1 MDELELKRQR
11 NRLAQ
16 QKYRKRLKLHI
27 DDLEKRAALVEQL
40 PNVNVF
46 PSIHPNGSVHD
57 DMLEYYP
64 FVHQMSGSAGAGWM
78 QPLDTMTVA
87 SSQAYESSGIS
98 VGPSF
103 PTAPSRIPD
112 SSLTK
117 PNCGQQQ
124 DSLGTPLKDG
134 ALGPSKASISPPDF
148 SCLRDASLS
157 RRKLELSKEI
167 NDLDMQ
173 IEDSHAPRPP
183 RSTHRQGSTENQA
196 RNRPGSLP
204 AKSLDDT
211 PSPSPLIHNGTE
223 RELPSIDS
231 RLEHVLQ
238 FLQSV
243 KFDSIDSLVSSY
255 YTAELRERSTLQ
267 VAQEASRIKGLPQ
280 VLEDLQVNSGSWS
293 MRESYPYRDMT
304 IRSAGQLIAD
314 ELDRLSR
321 KKYSC
326 EIELQ
331 HHLSRVPSQP
341 GPSDVSGLRQLRS
354 LATELRKTLRDE
366 MPNLHAFTSA
376 LSAHDCNF
384 LEADKL
390 QMITATI
397 RLITASGH
405 DTLEEAASW
414 ASKRSDSSFTS
425 SSEDLDDSMSG
436 SS

>member
-1 MDELELKRQR
+1 MASTQDNMDELELKRQR

-134 ALGPSKASISPPDF
+134 ALGPSKASISPP
-148 SCLRDASLS
+148 
-157 RRKLELSKEI
+157 
-167 NDLDMQ
+167 
-173 IEDSHAPRPP
+173 
-183 RSTHRQGSTENQA
+183 GSTENQA

>member
-1 MDELELKRQR
+1 ME
-11 NRLAQ
+11 
-16 QKYRKRLKLHI
+16 
-27 DDLEKRAALVEQL
+27 
-40 PNVNVF
+40 
-46 PSIHPNGSVHD
+46 
-57 DMLEYYP
+57 
-64 FVHQMSGSAGAGWM
+64 SA
-78 QPLDTMTVA
+78 
-87 SSQAYESSGIS
+87 
-98 VGPSF
+98 
-103 PTAPSRIPD
+103 
-112 SSLTK
+112 
-117 PNCGQQQ
+117 
-124 DSLGTPLKDG
+124 
-134 ALGPSKASISPPDF
+134 DF

-157 RRKLELSKEI
+157 HQKLELSKEMK
-167 NDLDMQ
+167 DLDMQ

-183 RSTHRQGSTENQA
+183 RSTHRYETHTPPKSKPREARHCQTVCCLRVYGKAASHISLLSYSKTTFRQGSTENQA

-211 PSPSPLIHNGTE
+211 PSPPPLIHNGTE
-223 RELPSIDS
+223 RELPSMDS

-293 MRESYPYRDMT
+293 MRESYAYRDMT

-331 HHLSRVPSQP
+331 HHLSRVPSPP

-366 MPNLHAFTSA
+366 VRPFA
-376 LSAHDCNF
+376 LF
-384 LEADKL
+384 
-390 QMITATI
+390 
-397 RLITASGH
+397 
-405 DTLEEAASW
+405 
-414 ASKRSDSSFTS
+414 F
-425 SSEDLDDSMSG
+425 
-436 SS
+436 